1 MTDLPDWLPPL
12 VERINGS
19 TTADFT
25 RYGPPETGGRRSAV
39 LILLGPAEGPTPDSG
54 TVLSPTEAARAGAVS
69 PRARA
74 LSSAAAALPS
84 RAPGADVL
92 LLERA
97 ATLRNHAGQPA
108 FPGGAADEGETDPA
122 VTALR
127 EAQEEVGL
135 DPASVEVLTHLPDL
149 WIPVSDY
156 IVTPVLAWWHAPH
169 PVGPVDAGEV
179 ARVVRVP
186 IDDLVDPAHRV
197 RVRHSSGYVSPA
209 FEVAGM
215 QVWGFTANVL
225 SVLLD
230 IAQWSVP
237 WDQDRI
243 AELR

>member
-1 MTDLPDWLPPL
+1 MTDLPDWLPPI
-12 VERINGS
+12 VERINES

-25 RYGPPETGGRRSAV
+25 RFAPPESGGRRSAV
-39 LILLGPAEGPTPDSG
+39 LILLGT
-54 TVLSPTEAARAGAVS
+54 SPTTGDF
-69 PRARA
+69 
-74 LSSAAAALPS
+74 
-84 RAPGADVL
+84 APAADVL

-108 FPGGAADEGETDPA
+108 FPGGAADEGEDDPA

-127 EAQEEVGL
+127 EAEEEVGL
-135 DPASVEVLTHLPDL
+135 DPASVQVLTTLPDL

-156 IVTPVLAWWHAPH
+156 IVTPVLAWWHSPH

-186 IDDLVDPAHRV
+186 IADLVDPANRI

-209 FEVAGM
+209 FEVADM
-215 QVWGFTANVL
+215 QVWGFTAGVL

>member
-39 LILLGPAEGPTPDSG
+39 LVLLGPAVGPTPD
-54 TVLSPTEAARAGAVS
+54 TKAVPSPTEPDRPDVPGT
-69 PRARA
+69 RA
-74 LSSAAAALPS
+74 LTSAGLPTG
-84 RAPGADVL
+84 APWADVL

-156 IVTPVLAWWHAPH
+156 VVTPVLAWWHAPH

-186 IDDLVDPAHRV
+186 IHDLVDPAHRT
-197 RVRHSSGYVSPA
+197 RVRHSSGYVSAA